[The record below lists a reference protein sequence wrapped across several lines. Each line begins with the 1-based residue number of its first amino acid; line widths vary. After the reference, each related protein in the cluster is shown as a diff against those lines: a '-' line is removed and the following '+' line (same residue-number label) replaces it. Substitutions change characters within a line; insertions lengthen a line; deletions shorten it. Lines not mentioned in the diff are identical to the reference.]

1 MSTLAELAYQLS
13 VDPTLFDDQA
23 WNAQVTVVSSALRSN
38 AQLIREME
46 PAPSSVQHIHVELE
60 ALAVL
65 LEGGLEAFAQGL
77 ESGET
82 SLVAIGDRQFQFV
95 VRGGVR
101 GRVGEAISDFCG

>member
-13 VDPTLFDDQA
+13 VDPTLFDNQA
-23 WNAQVTVVSSALRSN
+23 WNAQMTAVSSALRAN
-38 AQLIREME
+38 AQRIREMQ
-46 PAPSSVQHIHVELE
+46 PVPSSVQHIHAELE

-65 LEGGLEAFAQGL
+65 LGGGFEAFAQGL

-82 SLVAIGDRQFQFV
+82 SLAAIGDKQFQFV